1 MGFSVKS
8 VSSGRKYL
16 IAGVI
21 TCIAML
27 ICSAYDSPLFPLYN
41 SSDSAI
47 FMLIGKG
54 ITEGKL
60 PYVDLFD
67 HKGPVLFWIEAFG
80 WWIVGRTGIWI
91 VETIGAIV
99 SVFLLIRICEQLR
112 SNWSLPILGTAVVYL
127 SYFGR
132 GNLCENYSLPFI
144 LFCVFLT
151 VRYFQSNI
159 IKHPWKY
166 AFAYGVCFA
175 ILAFI
180 RVNNATVIC
189 GFVLCIIIR
198 LAVAREY
205 KNLIENV
212 AAGLAGILIVTV
224 PICLYFYM
232 KGALQDMLFCTFTYN
247 FMYASA
253 QTELDGAGLIQ
264 KLITYLPIAFAT
276 VFFGIRALRGNDNRF
291 SSAFVRSLFAVSLL
305 CFVELLYT
313 SMSAHYH
320 TIALPLYSVAL
331 AMAIPDLRFSNIF
344 TSLKTSSA
352 KGWIA
357 GFLLITLLYSAWSG
371 FNACA
376 PIYRHYLT
384 DACVSRYQDVQEC
397 IKVIPDEERDSVVGY
412 EIATSWYIDSGITP
426 CYKFYSMQHWW
437 TSGDFDVYQQFL
449 DYVSTEHPKWLITG
463 TNLDDEAL
471 KNELTEHY
479 VLETEGNWAY
489 YRYSG

>member
-1 MGFSVKS
+1 MGYSNN
-8 VSSGRKYL
+8 SSKTKYL
-16 IAGVI
+16 TAGII
-21 TCIAML
+21 TCIVML

-67 HKGPVLFWIEAFG
+67 HKGPILFWIEALG
-80 WWIVGRTGIWI
+80 WWIAGRTGIWI
-91 VETIGAIV
+91 IETIGAIV
-99 SVFLLIRICEQLR
+99 SVFLVIRICEQLR
-112 SNWSLPILGTAVVYL
+112 SNWLLPVLGTAVVYL

-144 LFCVFLT
+144 FFCVLLV
-151 VRYFQSNI
+151 VRYFLSNS

-166 AFAYGVCFA
+166 AFAYGACFA

-198 LAVAREY
+198 LAVAREF

-212 AAGLAGILIVTV
+212 VAGLAGILIVTV
-224 PICLYFYM
+224 PICLYFFM
-232 KGALQDMLFCTFTYN
+232 RGALQDMLFCTFTYN

-264 KLITYLPIAFAT
+264 KLVTYLPIAFAT
-276 VFFGIRALRGNDNRF
+276 FFFGIRAIRGNDNRF
-291 SSAFVRSLFAVSLL
+291 NRAFILSLFVVSLL
-305 CFVELLYT
+305 CMLELLYT

-344 TSLKTSSA
+344 TSLKTSNA

-397 IKVIPDEERDSVVGY
+397 IKVIPEDERDSVIGY
-412 EIATSWYIDSGITP
+412 ELATSWYIDSGITP

-437 TSGDFDVYQQFL
+437 TFGDFDVYQQFL
-449 DYVSTEHPKWLITG
+449 DYVSTEHPKWIIAG
-463 TNLDDEAL
+463 TSLDDDAL
-471 KNELTEHY
+471 TNELDEHY
-479 VLETEGNWAY
+479 ELATEGKWAY
-489 YRYSG
+489 YRYTG

>member
-1 MGFSVKS
+1 MVCSVNIN
-8 VSSGRKYL
+8 VSKRRYL
-16 IAGVI
+16 FVAII
-21 TCIAML
+21 TCIVML

-80 WWIVGRTGIWI
+80 WRIAGRTGVWLL
-91 VETIGAIV
+91 ETIGAIA
-99 SVFLLIRICEQLR
+99 SVFLLIRICDQLR
-112 SNWSLPILGTAVVYL
+112 SNWVFPVLGTAVVYL

-151 VRYFQSNI
+151 VRYFQSNC
-159 IKHPWKY
+159 IKHPWQY

-175 ILAFI
+175 VLAFI
-180 RVNNATVIC
+180 RVNNAMVIC

-198 LAVAREY
+198 LAITREY
-205 KNLIENV
+205 KNLVENV
-212 AAGLAGILIVTV
+212 LAGLLGVLIVSL
-224 PICLYFYM
+224 PICLYYYI

-253 QTELDGAGLIQ
+253 QRELDGAGLLQ
-264 KLITYLPIAFAT
+264 KLVTYMPIAFAT
-276 VFFGIRALRGNDNRF
+276 GFFGVRTIHRKDNRF
-291 SSAFVRSLFAVSLL
+291 SKTFCLSLFLVSLL
-305 CFVELLYT
+305 CFVVLLYT

-320 TIALPLYSVAL
+320 VIALPLYSVAL
-331 AMAIPDLRFSNIF
+331 AMALPDLRFQNIIQRMKMPVRKNW
-344 TSLKTSSA
+344 L
-352 KGWIA
+352 A
-357 GFLLITLLYSAWSG
+357 GFVIITAIYFVWSG
-371 FNACA
+371 YNTCA

-397 IKVIPDEERDSVVGY
+397 IKVIPEDERDSVIGY
-412 EIATSWYIDSGITP
+412 ELATSWYIDSGITP

-437 TSGDFDVYQQFL
+437 TSGDFDVYRQFL
-449 DYVSTEHPKWLITG
+449 DYVSTQHPKWIITG
-463 TNLDDEAL
+463 TALDDAAL
-471 KNELTEHY
+471 TCELSEHY
-479 VLETEGNWAY
+479 VLAKEGRWAY
-489 YRYSG
+489 YRYIR